1 MNPLAIDPS
10 VTAPLDDVLSLL
22 AWLVTVA
29 GVGGLLWL
37 GASMAVSVKSG
48 RQRVGD
54 FMERFVLVLTA
65 CVLAVTAGPLVAFLL

>member
-37 GASMAVSVKSG
+37 GASMTVSIKSG
-48 RQRVGD
+48 RSVGD
-54 FMERFVLVLTA
+54 FMERFLLVVTA
-65 CVLAVTAGPLVAFLL
+65 CALAVTAGPLVAFLL